1 MFFHIHPETVGNLE
15 ANIDDR
21 IYIGGNYYPDVPH
34 AQLSSIWL
42 GQGDEHDCR
51 SVGSRG
57 KFCGDASTD
66 QPTERWLERRKFCK
80 ESCAMKTRDKKQLY
94 GLDYWTLHFSC

>member
-34 AQLSSIWL
+34 AQLSSI
-42 GQGDEHDCR
+42 
-51 SVGSRG
+51 
-57 KFCGDASTD
+57 
-66 QPTERWLERRKFCK
+66 
-80 ESCAMKTRDKKQLY
+80 
-94 GLDYWTLHFSC
+94 